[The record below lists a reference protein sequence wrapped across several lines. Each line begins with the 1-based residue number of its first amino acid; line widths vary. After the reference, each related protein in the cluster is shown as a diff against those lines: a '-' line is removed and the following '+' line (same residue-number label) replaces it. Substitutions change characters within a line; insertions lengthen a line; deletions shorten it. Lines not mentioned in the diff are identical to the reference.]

1 MRGIGVGLV
10 IGLSLA
16 LPDAA
21 RADVF
26 SFSFLGG
33 GISGSA
39 VVTYGPN
46 TTAGDPADA
55 FKVTGISGSFS
66 DANLGFANVAITGL
80 ATLIPGTPSPTNLLA
95 PASFSYLPVASGIPG
110 PEGVAPGF
118 TADNLIYPAGSPP
131 TATDYPFGGGFL
143 DIYGLGFTL
152 ANGNSVNFWSDG
164 VPPGDTLSYGAAV
177 TDGRVS
183 LDYVFTGIAV
193 PEPASLSILAAGIVG
208 GMEAQRRRRR
218 ALRCEAR

>member
-1 MRGIGVGLV
+1 MWSIKVGLI

-16 LPDAA
+16 LPNAA

-33 GISGSA
+33 GISGFAIVS
-39 VVTYGPN
+39 YGPN
-46 TTAGDPADA
+46 TTAGDPAGA

-80 ATLIPGTPSPTNLLA
+80 APLIPGKPSPTNLLA
-95 PASFSYLPVASGIPG
+95 PASFSYLPVASGVAS

-152 ANGNSVNFWSDG
+152 ANGDSVNFWSDG
-164 VPPGDTLSYGAAV
+164 VPPGDRLNYGAAV
-177 TDGRVS
+177 TNGLVP

-193 PEPASLSILAAGIVG
+193 PEPASISILAAGIVG
-208 GMEAQRRRRR
+208 GLAARRRRRR
-218 ALRCEAR
+218 ATSP